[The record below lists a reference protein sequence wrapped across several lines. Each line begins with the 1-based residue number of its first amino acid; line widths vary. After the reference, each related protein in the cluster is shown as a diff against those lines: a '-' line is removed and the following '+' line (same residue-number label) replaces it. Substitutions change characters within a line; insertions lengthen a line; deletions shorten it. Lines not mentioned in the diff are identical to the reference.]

1 MEAEYYFVII
11 IPITIFPQGET
22 AMTFKERL
30 KEPEIRKKRPFPYFH
45 KKKQNSKS
53 SLSHSALGDKKA
65 LPGLL
70 RPLQSIGRHLLSSYS
85 WGR

>member
-45 KKKQNSKS
+45 KKKTK
-53 SLSHSALGDKKA
+53 
-65 LPGLL
+65 
-70 RPLQSIGRHLLSSYS
+70 LQV
-85 WGR
+85 